1 MLKTQHMK
9 HILYSLILM
18 FVVTSCKQEK
28 TLTAQDIVDKAIEVS
43 GGEKFKTSTI
53 SFDFRD
59 KHYKAIRNSGVYQY
73 ERVFN
78 DSLGKIRDVISNDGF
93 KRFINE
99 KEVKVVDSM
108 AAKYTRSVNSVHYFV
123 VLPFGLNDAA
133 VNKEYLGEVTIKDK
147 AYYKIKVHFNQEG
160 GGDDYEDVFMYWI
173 NKENFNVDYLAYSY
187 MDSPTELGVR
197 FREAY
202 NESYVNGLRFVDYNN
217 YKPEADILD
226 LFALDSLFESGK
238 LKLLSKI
245 ENVNIEVE

>member
-1 MLKTQHMK
+1 MRY
-9 HILYSLILM
+9 ILYSLFLM
-18 FVVTSCKQEK
+18 IIVTSCKQEK
-28 TLTAQDIVDKAIEVS
+28 VLIAQDIVDKAIEVS

-59 KHYKAIRNSGVYQY
+59 KHYKAFRNNGVYQY

-78 DSLGKIRDVISNDGF
+78 DTLSKIRDVLSNDGF
-93 KRFINE
+93 KRFIND
-99 KEVKVVDSM
+99 KEVTVVDSM

-147 AYYKIKVHFNQEG
+147 TYHKIKVHFNQEG
-160 GGDDYEDVFMYWI
+160 GGADYEDVFMYWI
-173 NKENFNVDYLAYSY
+173 NKDNFKVEYLAYSY
-187 MDSPTELGVR
+187 MDSPTELGLR

-202 NESYVNGLRFVDYNN
+202 NERYVNGLRFVDYNN
-217 YKPEADILD
+217 YKPEDGMLD

-245 ENVNIEVE
+245 ENVNVEVNY